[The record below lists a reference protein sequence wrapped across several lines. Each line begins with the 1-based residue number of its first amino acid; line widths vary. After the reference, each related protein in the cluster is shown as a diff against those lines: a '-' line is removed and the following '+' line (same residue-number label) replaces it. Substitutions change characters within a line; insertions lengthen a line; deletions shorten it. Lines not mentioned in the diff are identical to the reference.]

1 MPVIC
6 RLFGAHQK
14 PSCQKFENDRHFC
27 WRRSFSGFSVLTPP
41 PAPASA
47 GKAEST
53 LTLETHS
60 CQRHLCLCVLVMF
73 CFFFLEHTSALP
85 LGAVAPP
92 SPVALGDPQS
102 RSLAFNFRPLAPL
115 ISLSVGPLRVSLFFL
130 KVSPPAPSRLAG
142 WLHFGFVRLWFG
154 FGRLC
159 PTFFGFTTIV
169 WLYFDFVQ
177 LYFDFT
183 LTLL

>member
-1 MPVIC
+1 
-6 RLFGAHQK
+6 
-14 PSCQKFENDRHFC
+14 
-27 WRRSFSGFSVLTPP
+27 
-41 PAPASA
+41 
-47 GKAEST
+47 
-53 LTLETHS
+53 
-60 CQRHLCLCVLVMF
+60 MF

-102 RSLAFNFRPLAPL
+102 RSPAFNFRPLASF
-115 ISLSVGPLRVSLFFL
+115 ISLSVGPLQVSLFFF
-130 KVSPPAPSRLAG
+130 SRFRLLPHLASLAG
-142 WLHFGFVRLWFG
+142 FTLALFGFGLALVGFVRLSSA
-154 FGRLC
+154 L
-159 PTFFGFTTIV
+159 V